1 MESTIVGIASV
12 ESKDV
17 PTPNGKEATGTL
29 YIVKDAVG
37 VEYTTFN
44 RELAVQAAG
53 LKGHSATIGFDTT
66 TNVKPNKQGVD
77 TTYMNH
83 YLKTLSGANGATPE
97 IVVERSIPLQS
108 APVVIQG
115 VTLPLGATSSI
126 QAQPSHSDR
135 ESSIAR
141 AVALKAAVDL
151 ASNGVL
157 NDPTASGITSIAKF
171 FEPYLLGKDT
181 PTEQTAS
188 PVPLVAAGVVS
199 SGADDIPF
207 SPSIDGIS

>member
-12 ESKDV
+12 ESKDINTAKG
-17 PTPNGKEATGTL
+17 PGTL
-29 YIVKDAVG
+29 FIVKDDLG
-37 VEYTTFN
+37 VEYTTFD

-53 LKGHSATIGFDTT
+53 LKGHNATIGFDTT

-77 TTYMNH
+77 TTYTNR
-83 YLKTLSGANGATPE
+83 YLKTLSSANGATPE